1 MFGVGETVA
10 GFEIDAVVGH
20 GSSADVY
27 RVHRTGESTPL
38 ALKVLHADDGD
49 TGRARERFER
59 EFGIASLLDHPHIV
73 AMVSRGEVL
82 VDSSPPRTQLWL
94 AMQYVAGPSAMSL
107 IPREDQQP
115 RVPAVLRVAA
125 QIGDALDYAH
135 SREILHRDV
144 KPANILL
151 TSTSDDT
158 DAVLSDFGIARLLD
172 DTRPLARNGRVQGS
186 IAYAAPELLQ
196 AQQLSPATDV
206 YSFACSLVELFT
218 GLPPFPRSTPFAI
231 TYAHLRDEP
240 PKLTRRRDWLPS
252 ALNSVFAK
260 ALAKKPEERYQ
271 TCTEFVDIITRA
283 LRDVPVPA
291 HNPRRRRR
299 VRGYPG

>member
-115 RVPAVLRVAA
+115 RVPRYCAWQRRSATPWTTHTPA
-125 QIGDALDYAH
+125 RSCIG
-135 SREILHRDV
+135 
-144 KPANILL
+144 
-151 TSTSDDT
+151 TS
-158 DAVLSDFGIARLLD
+158 
-172 DTRPLARNGRVQGS
+172 
-186 IAYAAPELLQ
+186 
-196 AQQLSPATDV
+196 
-206 YSFACSLVELFT
+206 
-218 GLPPFPRSTPFAI
+218 
-231 TYAHLRDEP
+231 
-240 PKLTRRRDWLPS
+240 
-252 ALNSVFAK
+252 
-260 ALAKKPEERYQ
+260 
-271 TCTEFVDIITRA
+271 
-283 LRDVPVPA
+283 
-291 HNPRRRRR
+291 NPRTSC
-299 VRGYPG
+299 